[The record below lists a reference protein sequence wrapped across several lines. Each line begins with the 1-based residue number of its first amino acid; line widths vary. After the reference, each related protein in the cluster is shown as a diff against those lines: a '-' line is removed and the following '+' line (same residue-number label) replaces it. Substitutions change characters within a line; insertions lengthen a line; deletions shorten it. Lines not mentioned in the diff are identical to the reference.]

1 MLDKS
6 GIAEALREYGHMLKL
21 KDENQFKVKAYLK
34 ASESLEALK
43 EDLGTLI
50 DQKQLTKI
58 DGIGAALAEKITE
71 LYTTG
76 RMQALEELRASMPPG
91 VLELSK
97 IPGLGV
103 SKILQLQKELGITS
117 IAALKE
123 ACEKGQVAAVSGFGK
138 KTEQKILE
146 SLEKQNSRGHQM
158 LLINALETCES
169 LIAFLQNFDWVE
181 KAAITGDVRR
191 WKEVVDHGEIILS
204 IRESKS
210 DAALGFQRVKAELS
224 CFASLQRIED
234 GIDPLQIICVFANN
248 LLITITLVK
257 ASSFAFRLLKET
269 GSAEHL
275 GRLEQIAS
283 ERKTNFSEIES
294 KAFQSEVEIY
304 QFLNLPF
311 IPPELREN
319 EGEFEAA
326 QSGDQFEDL
335 IELEDIVGM
344 THCHSTYSD
353 GVHSL
358 EKMAKAVDRMGMQ
371 YMTITD
377 HSQTANYAGGLTVDR
392 LKQQWEE
399 IDRVQETVKVKLL
412 RGTESDILSDGALDF
427 PDAILEK
434 FEVIIASIHSRLKM
448 DEDEMTDRLVRCM
461 QLPQFKIWGHA
472 LGRRLLEREP
482 IKCRVEEIL
491 DVIAKSKVAVE
502 INGNP
507 HRMDMAPEWAR
518 LARKRGI
525 KFVISTDAHSTE
537 DLNYL
542 RFGIYLAR
550 RAGIRKKDVLNTLP
564 LEEFKKFVKP

>member
-6 GIAEALREYGHMLKL
+6 GIAEALREFGHMLRL

-34 ASESLEALK
+34 ASESLDALK
-43 EDLGTLI
+43 DDLGTLI
-50 DQKQLTKI
+50 KQKRLTEI

-103 SKILQLQKELGITS
+103 SKILQLQKELGIVS
-117 IAALKE
+117 IATLKA

-146 SLEKQNSRGHQM
+146 SIEKQNSRGQLM
-158 LLINALETCES
+158 LLIGALETCES
-169 LIAFLQNFDWVE
+169 LISFLQNLEFVDNASISGE
-181 KAAITGDVRR
+181 VRR
-191 WKEVVDHGEIILS
+191 WKEVVDHGEIIVSTLDP
-204 IRESKS
+204 EK
-210 DAALGFQRVKAELS
+210 VKTELS
-224 CFASLQRIED
+224 HFASLQRIEE
-234 GIDPLQIICVFANN
+234 GTEPSQLICIFANN
-248 LLITITLVK
+248 LRITMSFVK
-257 ASSFAFRLLKET
+257 APSFAFQLLKET
-269 GSAEHL
+269 GSPEHL
-275 GRLEQIAS
+275 ERLDLS
-283 ERKTNFSEIES
+283 KIES
-294 KAFQSEVEIY
+294 KSFKSENEIY

-311 IPPELREN
+311 IPPELRED
-319 EGEFEAA
+319 EGEFEAIA
-326 QSGDQFEDL
+326 KGDRFEDL
-335 IELEDIVGM
+335 IDINQIIGM

-353 GVHSL
+353 GVHSI
-358 EKMAKAVDRMGMQ
+358 EKMARAADAMGMQ

-377 HSQTANYAGGLTVDR
+377 HSQSANYAGGLTVDR

-399 IDRVQETVKVKLL
+399 IDKVQEMVKVKLL
-412 RGTESDILSDGALDF
+412 RGTESDILGDGALDY
-427 PDAILEK
+427 PDSILEK
-434 FEVIIASIHSRLKM
+434 FEVIIASIHSRMKM
-448 DEDEMTDRLVRCM
+448 DEDEMTRRLTRCM

-472 LGRRLLEREP
+472 LGRRLLERDP

-491 DVIAKSKVAVE
+491 DVIADSKVAIE

-518 LARKRGI
+518 SARKRGI
-525 KFVISTDAHSTE
+525 KFIVSTDAHSTE

-542 RFGIYLAR
+542 RFGVHLAR
-550 RAGIRKKDVLNTLP
+550 RAGIRTKDVLNTLP
-564 LEEFKKFVKP
+564 LEQFKKTVKP